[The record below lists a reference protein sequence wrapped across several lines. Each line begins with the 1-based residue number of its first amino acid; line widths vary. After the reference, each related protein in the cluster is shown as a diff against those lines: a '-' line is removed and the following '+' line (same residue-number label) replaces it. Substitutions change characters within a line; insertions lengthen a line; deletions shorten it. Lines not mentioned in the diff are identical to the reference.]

1 MYMRFS
7 LLAFLIILLTEMYLL
22 FELADMIGGFATL
35 MVVIG
40 TAVAGVAVLRRQGT
54 HTFTAANQKL
64 RAGELPAQEL
74 IQGML
79 LTFAGALLILP
90 GLITDTLGIA
100 LLLPPVR
107 NVFVRRIIAKGI
119 DGTNGI
125 YMGGFYRQ
133 QHTSHRSEGDIIDG
147 EVVDRDQPR
156 EGESFI
162 SRPPRD
168 RD

>member
-1 MYMRFS
+1 MRFS
-7 LLAFLIILLTEMYLL
+7 LLVFLVLLLTEMYLL
-22 FELADMIGGFATL
+22 FVLADAIGGFATL

-40 TAVAGVAVLRRQGT
+40 TAVAGVMVLRRQGM

-64 RAGELPAQEL
+64 QAGELPAQEI

-100 LLLPPVR
+100 LLLPPLR
-107 NVFVRRIIAKGI
+107 NVFVRRIAAKGLN
-119 DGTNGI
+119 GANGI
-125 YMGGFYRQ
+125 YMRGFYQSR
-133 QHTSHRSEGDIIDG
+133 HASHSSDGDIIDG
-147 EVVDRDQPR
+147 EVVDRDHPR

-162 SRPPRD
+162 PRSPRD